1 MTNPNVKSSVSGFNA
16 ATDWDAVLFNA
27 HPLEAVEYDKKDLI
41 ASMLSSLEKFLG
53 KSKKEE
59 WKTEMRTAAPMAAEQ
74 IATRLLR
81 ERKVYAGGIQI
92 N

>member
-1 MTNPNVKSSVSGFNA
+1 MTNPNVKSSVSGSVNT

-53 KSKKEE
+53 KSK
-59 WKTEMRTAAPMAAEQ
+59 
-74 IATRLLR
+74 
-81 ERKVYAGGIQI
+81 
-92 N
+92 